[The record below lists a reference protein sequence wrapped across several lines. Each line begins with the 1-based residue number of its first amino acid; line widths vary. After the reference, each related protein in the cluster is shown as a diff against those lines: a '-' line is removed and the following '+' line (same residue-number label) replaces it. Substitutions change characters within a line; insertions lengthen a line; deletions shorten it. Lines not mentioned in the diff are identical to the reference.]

1 MRVTKEI
8 DATSIKTRIAGGKAS
23 KNRLLMSRCH
33 ARVSVEEEVVWVCRG
48 RSRSLRAV
56 IRDRTKGIMANSRS
70 LKRLLDGIR

>member
-1 MRVTKEI
+1 MRVTKGI
-8 DATSIKTRIAGGKAS
+8 DAMSIKTRIAGDKVS
-23 KNRLLMSRCH
+23 KNGLLMSRCD
-33 ARVSVEEEVVWVCRG
+33 ARVSVEEVVWICRG